1 MNFICDT
8 FELNW
13 SGAKQGSVSFVAI
26 PNGNPPDESKPDR
39 VLVAQDIG
47 DDVSGTY
54 KFDRWPMAEG
64 VNFTVTM
71 SDGTGFGA
79 GGTSD
84 ILVTELGDAP
94 YYCGYSGNLAFS
106 FSAEPENNWD
116 SCQTISLHPINK
128 RSDSAFDY
136 YAISPNS
143 KPEHIE
149 RVTDNSAIVDYKF
162 TQPVGSQVII
172 FATSEEGGVQYSSG
186 GSSQI
191 TTLGKGD
198 DTSCVKDL
206 EPSPTDRAAPTNTG
220 GSGSGDLSGG
230 EKAGAA
236 VGSIIGAAALIGA
249 IVAFI
254 IFRRKKSA
262 ENHEHAQKVKND
274 HGYNS
279 EFDEG
284 LDGSYTPYVMNPG
297 SHYTSSHHQLPT
309 ETQGLTETDVN
320 RNSYSNATIPAS
332 PSTGGL
338 LLGSNPKR
346 RSGHQQQESTISK
359 EPRYHTDA
367 GPYVVHNDNDD
378 DALVDISDDAIDIV
392 LNRINNETF
401 EKLSTNHGYK
411 LPLKFSNISEELSV
425 FGLLSALNFA
435 SGYRETLHKYTGK
448 GAFDNIKRFVLGLFL
463 SKDSGTL
470 TVDGLEGFTNE
481 FTIEL
486 LDIKPFNEKP
496 HPTLPGVVVGERD
509 DVAFEFVNLVTSTLN
524 DIGRT
529 LRQLNKASFGDYLFD
544 LFSQASGADNIVN
557 DLVTRFESF
566 RDEHTVK
573 VGADNVQIKL
583 YKKAL
588 ILVETISIELRG
600 RSDVPFEL
608 PSAELPIFSDNVIP
622 SMLLHWGII
631 EIPESSSH
639 FDETTKRAFKHDEEE
654 YKAIIDGLEQEQQRD
669 LGAVVQGPSLSSS
682 QAALIRSAAVEAIL
696 TEFGDILSSVASACL
711 SSFEGNGLAS

>member
-106 FSAEPENNWD
+106 FYAEPEKNWD

-128 RSDSAFDY
+128 TSDSAFDY

-236 VGSIIGAAALIGA
+236 VGSILGAAALIGA

-367 GPYVVHNDNDD
+367 
-378 DALVDISDDAIDIV
+378 
-392 LNRINNETF
+392 
-401 EKLSTNHGYK
+401 
-411 LPLKFSNISEELSV
+411 EELSV

-557 DLVTRFESF
+557 DVGDNKGTITLLTKDEQLVTRFESF

-608 PSAELPIFSDNVIP
+608 PTAELPIFSDNVIP

>member
-1 MNFICDT
+1 MNSICDT

-106 FSAEPENNWD
+106 FYAEPEKNWD

-128 RSDSAFDY
+128 TSDSAFDY

-236 VGSIIGAAALIGA
+236 VGSILGAAALIGA

-309 ETQGLTETDVN
+309 ETQGLTETDIN

-367 GPYVVHNDNDD
+367 
-378 DALVDISDDAIDIV
+378 
-392 LNRINNETF
+392 
-401 EKLSTNHGYK
+401 
-411 LPLKFSNISEELSV
+411 EELSV

-608 PSAELPIFSDNVIP
+608 PSVELPIFSDNVIP

>member
-106 FSAEPENNWD
+106 FYAEPEKNWD

-128 RSDSAFDY
+128 TSDSAFDY

-236 VGSIIGAAALIGA
+236 VGSILGAAALIGA

-309 ETQGLTETDVN
+309 ETQGLTETDIN

-367 GPYVVHNDNDD
+367 
-378 DALVDISDDAIDIV
+378 
-392 LNRINNETF
+392 
-401 EKLSTNHGYK
+401 
-411 LPLKFSNISEELSV
+411 EELSV

>member
-1 MNFICDT
+1 MTSNGLIQSVR
-8 FELNW
+8 E
-13 SGAKQGSVSFVAI
+13 SGRYVV
-26 PNGNPPDESKPDR
+26 
-39 VLVAQDIG
+39 
-47 DDVSGTY
+47 
-54 KFDRWPMAEG
+54 
-64 VNFTVTM
+64 
-71 SDGTGFGA
+71 
-79 GGTSD
+79 
-84 ILVTELGDAP
+84 
-94 YYCGYSGNLAFS
+94 
-106 FSAEPENNWD
+106 
-116 SCQTISLHPINK
+116 
-128 RSDSAFDY
+128 
-136 YAISPNS
+136 
-143 KPEHIE
+143 
-149 RVTDNSAIVDYKF
+149 DN
-162 TQPVGSQVII
+162 
-172 FATSEEGGVQYSSG
+172 
-186 GSSQI
+186 
-191 TTLGKGD
+191 
-198 DTSCVKDL
+198 
-206 EPSPTDRAAPTNTG
+206 
-220 GSGSGDLSGG
+220 
-230 EKAGAA
+230 
-236 VGSIIGAAALIGA
+236 
-249 IVAFI
+249 
-254 IFRRKKSA
+254 
-262 ENHEHAQKVKND
+262 
-274 HGYNS
+274 
-279 EFDEG
+279 
-284 LDGSYTPYVMNPG
+284 
-297 SHYTSSHHQLPT
+297 
-309 ETQGLTETDVN
+309 
-320 RNSYSNATIPAS
+320 
-332 PSTGGL
+332 GL
-338 LLGSNPKR
+338 LN
-346 RSGHQQQESTISK
+346 
-359 EPRYHTDA
+359 
-367 GPYVVHNDNDD
+367 
-378 DALVDISDDAIDIV
+378 ISDDAIDIV

-544 LFSQASGADNIVN
+544 LFSQASGADNIVK

-573 VGADNVQIKL
+573 VGVDNVQIKL

-608 PSAELPIFSDNVIP
+608 PSAELPIFSDNVSKSGLFVLLFTSIQVIP

-682 QAALIRSAAVEAIL
+682 QAALIRSAAVEAVRRMA
-696 TEFGDILSSVASACL
+696 TKSPHSEVEFDAYIWSVSKQDHYRRL
-711 SSFEGNGLAS
+711 VRFSEQNTVYY

>member
-106 FSAEPENNWD
+106 FYAEPEKNWD

-128 RSDSAFDY
+128 TSDSAFDY

-236 VGSIIGAAALIGA
+236 VGSILGAAALIGA

-309 ETQGLTETDVN
+309 ETQGLTETDIN

-367 GPYVVHNDNDD
+367 
-378 DALVDISDDAIDIV
+378 
-392 LNRINNETF
+392 
-401 EKLSTNHGYK
+401 
-411 LPLKFSNISEELSV
+411 EELSV

-573 VGADNVQIKL
+573 VGVDNVQIKL

>member
-94 YYCGYSGNLAFS
+94 YYCGYSGNLEFE
-106 FSAEPENNWD
+106 FKAEPEKNWD

-128 RSDSAFDY
+128 KSDSAFDY

-172 FATSEEGGVQYSSG
+172 FATSEEGSVQYSSG

-236 VGSIIGAAALIGA
+236 VGSILGAAALIGA

-274 HGYNS
+274 LGYNS

-309 ETQGLTETDVN
+309 ETQGLTETDIN

-367 GPYVVHNDNDD
+367 
-378 DALVDISDDAIDIV
+378 
-392 LNRINNETF
+392 
-401 EKLSTNHGYK
+401 
-411 LPLKFSNISEELSV
+411 EELSV

-544 LFSQASGADNIVN
+544 LFSQARGADNIVN

-588 ILVETISIELRG
+588 ILVETISLELRG

>member
-94 YYCGYSGNLAFS
+94 YYCGYSGNLAFK
-106 FSAEPENNWD
+106 FKAEPEKNWD
-116 SCQTISLHPINK
+116 SCQTISLHSINK
-128 RSDSAFDY
+128 ATDSAFDY

-236 VGSIIGAAALIGA
+236 VGSILGAAALIGA

-309 ETQGLTETDVN
+309 ETQGLTETDIN

-367 GPYVVHNDNDD
+367 
-378 DALVDISDDAIDIV
+378 
-392 LNRINNETF
+392 
-401 EKLSTNHGYK
+401 
-411 LPLKFSNISEELSV
+411 EELSV

-470 TVDGLEGFTNE
+470 TVDGLEGFNNE

-669 LGAVVQGPSLSSS
+669 LGAVVQGPSLSAS

>member
-1 MNFICDT
+1 
-8 FELNW
+8 
-13 SGAKQGSVSFVAI
+13 
-26 PNGNPPDESKPDR
+26 
-39 VLVAQDIG
+39 
-47 DDVSGTY
+47 
-54 KFDRWPMAEG
+54 MAEG

-106 FSAEPENNWD
+106 FYAEPEKNWD

-128 RSDSAFDY
+128 TTDSAFDY

-236 VGSIIGAAALIGA
+236 VGSILGAAALIGA

-367 GPYVVHNDNDD
+367 
-378 DALVDISDDAIDIV
+378 
-392 LNRINNETF
+392 
-401 EKLSTNHGYK
+401 
-411 LPLKFSNISEELSV
+411 EELSV

-682 QAALIRSAAVEAIL
+682 QAALIRSAAVEAVRRMA
-696 TEFGDILSSVASACL
+696 TKSPHSEVEFDAYIWSVSKQDHYRRL
-711 SSFEGNGLAS
+711 VRFSEQNTVYY

>member
-1 MNFICDT
+1 MAT
-8 FELNW
+8 
-13 SGAKQGSVSFVAI
+13 
-26 PNGNPPDESKPDR
+26 PPDESKPDR

-106 FSAEPENNWD
+106 FYAEPEKNWD

-128 RSDSAFDY
+128 TSDSAFDY

-236 VGSIIGAAALIGA
+236 VGSILGAAALIGA

-367 GPYVVHNDNDD
+367 
-378 DALVDISDDAIDIV
+378 
-392 LNRINNETF
+392 
-401 EKLSTNHGYK
+401 
-411 LPLKFSNISEELSV
+411 EELSV

-557 DLVTRFESF
+557 DVGDNKGTITLLTKDEQLVTRFESF

-608 PSAELPIFSDNVIP
+608 PTAELPIFSDNVIP

>member
-106 FSAEPENNWD
+106 FYAEPEKNWD

-128 RSDSAFDY
+128 TTDSAFDY

-236 VGSIIGAAALIGA
+236 VGSILGAAALIGA

-367 GPYVVHNDNDD
+367 GP
-378 DALVDISDDAIDIV
+378 
-392 LNRINNETF
+392 INNETF

-608 PSAELPIFSDNVIP
+608 PSVELPIFSDNVIP

>member
-1 MNFICDT
+1 MTSNGLIQSVR
-8 FELNW
+8 E
-13 SGAKQGSVSFVAI
+13 SGRYVV
-26 PNGNPPDESKPDR
+26 
-39 VLVAQDIG
+39 
-47 DDVSGTY
+47 
-54 KFDRWPMAEG
+54 
-64 VNFTVTM
+64 
-71 SDGTGFGA
+71 
-79 GGTSD
+79 
-84 ILVTELGDAP
+84 
-94 YYCGYSGNLAFS
+94 
-106 FSAEPENNWD
+106 
-116 SCQTISLHPINK
+116 
-128 RSDSAFDY
+128 
-136 YAISPNS
+136 
-143 KPEHIE
+143 
-149 RVTDNSAIVDYKF
+149 DN
-162 TQPVGSQVII
+162 
-172 FATSEEGGVQYSSG
+172 
-186 GSSQI
+186 
-191 TTLGKGD
+191 
-198 DTSCVKDL
+198 
-206 EPSPTDRAAPTNTG
+206 
-220 GSGSGDLSGG
+220 
-230 EKAGAA
+230 
-236 VGSIIGAAALIGA
+236 
-249 IVAFI
+249 
-254 IFRRKKSA
+254 
-262 ENHEHAQKVKND
+262 
-274 HGYNS
+274 
-279 EFDEG
+279 
-284 LDGSYTPYVMNPG
+284 
-297 SHYTSSHHQLPT
+297 
-309 ETQGLTETDVN
+309 
-320 RNSYSNATIPAS
+320 
-332 PSTGGL
+332 GL
-338 LLGSNPKR
+338 LN
-346 RSGHQQQESTISK
+346 
-359 EPRYHTDA
+359 
-367 GPYVVHNDNDD
+367 
-378 DALVDISDDAIDIV
+378 ISDDAIDIV

-557 DLVTRFESF
+557 DVGDNKGTITLLTKDEQLVTRFESF

-608 PSAELPIFSDNVIP
+608 PTAELPIFSDNVIP

-682 QAALIRSAAVEAIL
+682 QAALIRSAAVEAVRRMA
-696 TEFGDILSSVASACL
+696 TKSPHSEVEFDAYIWSVSKQDHYRRL
-711 SSFEGNGLAS
+711 VRFSEQNTVYY

>member
-106 FSAEPENNWD
+106 FYAEPEKNWD

-128 RSDSAFDY
+128 TTDSAFDY

-236 VGSIIGAAALIGA
+236 VGSILGAAALIGA

-367 GPYVVHNDNDD
+367 
-378 DALVDISDDAIDIV
+378 
-392 LNRINNETF
+392 
-401 EKLSTNHGYK
+401 
-411 LPLKFSNISEELSV
+411 EELSV